1 MKNDKDMEIK
11 IQNASLG
18 GEKNISSCRNLAEY
32 LEHEDDERKAEG
44 KDVIPFMTPGGVPVS
59 KEEVIDKIDRNH
71 SHLGKEDYKFY
82 SLIVAPSEDEI
93 RAMGATEQEQRR
105 AGIKLAKA
113 ISDAYAENYHR
124 DEIHTADDLVIFW
137 KIHFSRG
144 DNKELQF
151 HLHGVVSRNSK
162 ASGGRAVKM
171 SPMTNHKNTTDGPV
185 KGGFDRKEFYKKGE
199 QIFDELFDYDR
210 KVAETFDYKN
220 TQKHGTTEEKVE
232 QANKL
237 AEEKMLEDTASIT
250 EALRRRKQNNKSR
263 ADIEALAESLLRGK
277 DIPDALEEINPV
289 EKAINDADLGIKLIR
304 IFRET
309 PSLDNLTLSL
319 MMIGVS
325 IVPVM
330 GQLGGVED
338 LIVISNG
345 RKINAS
351 DIVEAQDHNGMVHVW
366 SQLNGQTPELV
377 LRAQLQ
383 KEQSRKAAQ
392 VEPPKK
398 KIGRNI

>member
-1 MKNDKDMEIK
+1 
-11 IQNASLG
+11 
-18 GEKNISSCRNLAEY
+18 
-32 LEHEDDERKAEG
+32 
-44 KDVIPFMTPGGVPVS
+44 
-59 KEEVIDKIDRNH
+59 
-71 SHLGKEDYKFY
+71 
-82 SLIVAPSEDEI
+82 
-93 RAMGATEQEQRR
+93 
-105 AGIKLAKA
+105 
-113 ISDAYAENYHR
+113 
-124 DEIHTADDLVIFW
+124 
-137 KIHFSRG
+137 
-144 DNKELQF
+144 
-151 HLHGVVSRNSK
+151 
-162 ASGGRAVKM
+162 
-171 SPMTNHKNTTDGPV
+171 
-185 KGGFDRKEFYKKGE
+185 
-199 QIFDELFDYDR
+199 
-210 KVAETFDYKN
+210 
-220 TQKHGTTEEKVE
+220 
-232 QANKL
+232 
-237 AEEKMLEDTASIT
+237 MLEDTASIT

-277 DIPDALEEINPV
+277 DIPDALEIINPV